1 MRQWLPF
8 ALFLSIGLLLFFGCE
23 NAGNMAEKPEEIDT
37 TPPSEVSNLSA
48 VSGEGKVILSWTKPQ
63 DDDFDHVTIT
73 FGSGGTVGSSFTGT
87 ISATGT
93 EINGLTNGVEYSFVV
108 TAVDSVGNKSDGKT
122 VTGIPCD
129 VTAPGEVSDLRA
141 ETADG
146 TVTLTWTNPP
156 ESDFAGCEIWYG
168 TDGKPDTEFSGTVD
182 PTGTTIT
189 GLVNDTEYTFAVYAI
204 DIAQNSSSGRT
215 ITATP
220 TAPLSYTLSGNWIS
234 ANEND
239 AFHLVAASSQE
250 SALPLVEMEERNY
263 PDTFTDTQTDQ
274 VIIKYKS
281 GIVRTRSLSSKVE
294 LYGRETV
301 AINKSDYTMSVVE
314 IGQTNSSIEEVVT
327 YYNSLPEI
335 EYAEPDYI
343 VRAYAGVDDPYYSY
357 QWNLD
362 QLNMP
367 AVWDDTTGS
376 ITITVAVI
384 DTGIANNISDLS
396 GTSFTSGYDFVN
408 DDDDPY
414 DDNRHGTHVAG
425 TIAQTTNNGEGV
437 AGMAY
442 GVTLMAIKV
451 LGQDGSGYVS
461 DIVEGIRWAADNGA
475 DIINLSLGSSSYTQ
489 TEYDACK
496 YAYEKGVAL
505 FAAAGNENGAVGY
518 PAAHNEYVIAVGATD
533 YDKERAP
540 YSNYGPSL
548 DIVAPGGNVNEDG
561 NSDGYGDGILQQTI
575 AGDDD
580 EPATGYYDTDYYF
593 FQGTSMACPHASA
606 LAALLKSKDNTV
618 TNAEL
623 YDTILDSAEDLGANG
638 RDDYFGYGLLNPA
651 AALSVGI
658 NSYPITDTVNRAYYD
673 KAIEEEWRIQADS
686 GSITLDLEFNHSQ
699 NNLDLFLYDETGTR
713 VAQSETVTDNE
724 SVDYYVGSNGGL
736 FTIRVSGTER

>member
-1 MRQWLPF
+1 MIMVDRIPAAVNQKRGFARFSSKPNLRRLPF

-23 NAGNMAEKPEEIDT
+23 NAGNTGGKPEEIDT
-37 TPPSEVSNLSA
+37 TPPSEVSDLSA
-48 VSGEGKVILSWTKPQ
+48 VSGEGKVILSWAKPK

-122 VTGIPCD
+122 VTGTPRD

-146 TVTLTWTNPP
+146 TVALTWTNPS

-168 TDGKPDTEFSGTVD
+168 TAGKSDIGFSGTID

-189 GLVNDTEYTFAVYAI
+189 GLINDTEYTFTVYAV

-239 AFHLVAASSQE
+239 AFHLVTGSSQE
-250 SALPLVEMEERNY
+250 SAHPLVEMVERNF

-281 GIVRTRSLSSKVE
+281 GIVRTQSLSSKVE

-301 AINKSDYTMSVVE
+301 AINSSDYTMSVVK
-314 IGQTNSSIEEVVT
+314 IGQTNSSIDEVIT

-396 GTSFTSGYDFVN
+396 GTSFTSGYDFVH

-437 AGMAY
+437 A
-442 GVTLMAIKV
+442 
-451 LGQDGSGYVS
+451 
-461 DIVEGIRWAADNGA
+461 
-475 DIINLSLGSSSYTQ
+475 
-489 TEYDACK
+489 
-496 YAYEKGVAL
+496 L

-518 PAAHNEYVIAVGATD
+518 PAAHDEYVIAVGATD

-580 EPATGYYDTDYYF
+580 DPATGYYDADYYF

-606 LAALLKSKDNTV
+606 LAALLKSKDTTV

-623 YDTILDSAEDLGANG
+623 YAAILDSAEDLGATG
-638 RDDYFGYGLLNPA
+638 RDDYFGYGLINPA

-658 NSYPITDTVNRAYYD
+658 NSYPITDTVDRTYYD

-686 GSITLDLEFNHSQ
+686 GSITLDLEFSHSQ
-699 NNLDLFLYDETGTR
+699 NNLDLFLYDDTGTL

-724 SVDYYVGSNGGL
+724 AIDYYVGPNGGL
-736 FTIRVSGTER
+736 FTIRVLGTER